1 MNRLI
6 QVVRETLS
14 RGYSRGRP
22 GFGDADMRPTG
33 DLDPWN
39 SYVKVLEEAR
49 ARRGR
54 LFPRL

>member
-6 QVVRETLS
+6 QVFRETLS
-14 RGYSRGRP
+14 RADRPSRLGS
-22 GFGDADMRPTG
+22 GDSDIRPTD

>member
-14 RGYSRGRP
+14 RGDRRGRSGP
-22 GFGDADMRPTG
+22 GEADIRPTD

-49 ARRGR
+49 ARRGK
-54 LFPRL
+54 LFPRS

>member
-14 RGYSRGRP
+14 RGDHHSRSGP
-22 GFGDADMRPTG
+22 GEADIRPT
-33 DLDPWN
+33 DYLDPWN
-39 SYVKVLEEAR
+39 SYVNVLEQAR

>member
-1 MNRLI
+1 MNGLI

-14 RGYSRGRP
+14 RGDRRSRSGPGETNLRP
-22 GFGDADMRPTG
+22 ID

-49 ARRGR
+49 DRRGR
-54 LFPRL
+54 LLPRL